1 MTNMKFDET
10 YDVVVVGYGFAGAA
24 AAIEAARTGAK
35 VLVLEKAPDPGGISI
50 CSQGAICCTANSDE
64 AFAYLTAS
72 NGGRIPDDVL
82 RMIADGM
89 AQAEEFLRDVAN
101 GSDAV
106 ITTRPRGGNY
116 PFPHR
121 ETFYYSHVDAIPN
134 FNAQAFFPHVKGR
147 VGGPYLF
154 RVLQMKLEQLGVEVR
169 LSSPA
174 QRLIYT
180 TNREVR
186 GVVAETPEGI
196 RHFGAMRG
204 VVLSSGGFE
213 ANEGMKQEYW
223 QLMPVLT
230 AANRF
235 NTGDGIRM
243 AQEVGAD
250 LWHMWHFHGSYGF
263 RHPDPD
269 YPYGIRVKRFPDWV
283 PGEAGADM
291 VGADMVD
298 VPVAWILVNRDGK
311 RFMNEQPPYLQDT
324 GARPFEDMDT
334 VTQRFRNIPAWLIC
348 DEEGRKLYPLG
359 NPAYNDRNVNM
370 EWSDD
375 NLKEVEMGIL
385 KRADTLDELAE
396 ITGMPVDMLKET
408 IVRWNAMTEAR
419 SDDEHGRPGGSMVPI
434 ATPPFYAGEI
444 WPIVSNTQGGPKH
457 DAQQRII
464 DVHGVP
470 VPRLYAAGEM
480 GSCFGHLYLAG
491 GNIAE
496 CLISGWTAGRR
507 VAVEQSTEAPA

>member
-1 MTNMKFDET
+1 MTELPFDET
-10 YDVVVVGYGFAGAA
+10 YDVIVVGYGFAGAT
-24 AAIEAARTGAK
+24 AAIEAARAGAK

-50 CSQGAICCTANSDE
+50 CSQGAICCSAAPDE
-64 AFAYLTAS
+64 AFAYLKAT
-72 NGGRIPDDVL
+72 NGGRISDDVI
-82 RMIADGM
+82 RTISNGM
-89 AQAEEFLRDVAN
+89 AEAEGFLRDLAD
-101 GSDAV
+101 GSGAE

-134 FNAQAFFPHVKGR
+134 FNAQAFFPQVKGR

-154 RVLQMKLEQLGVEVR
+154 RVLQMKLETLGIDVR

-174 QRLIYT
+174 RRLIYT
-180 TNREVR
+180 TDREVR

-196 RHFGAMRG
+196 RHFAATRG

-230 AANRF
+230 AANRY

-263 RHPDPD
+263 RHPNPE

-283 PGEAGADM
+283 PGDNGANM

-298 VPVAWILVNRDGK
+298 VPVAWILVNREGK

-359 NPAYNDRNVNM
+359 NPAYNDRDVQM
-370 EWSDD
+370 EWSND

-385 KRADTLDELAE
+385 KRAATLDELADIIRTPAE
-396 ITGMPVDMLKET
+396 TLKST
-408 IVRWNAMTEAR
+408 IQRWNDMTVAR
-419 SDDEHGRPGGSMVPI
+419 NDDEHGRPAGSMVPI

-457 DAQQRII
+457 DGKQRII
-464 DVHGVP
+464 DVHGEP
-470 VPRLYAAGEM
+470 IPRLYAAGEM

-496 CLISGWTAGRR
+496 CLISGWTAGRG
-507 VAVEQSTEAPA
+507 AAAEPAS

>member
-1 MTNMKFDET
+1 M
-10 YDVVVVGYGFAGAA
+10 A
-24 AAIEAARTGAK
+24 EAEG
-35 VLVLEKAPDPGGISI
+35 
-50 CSQGAICCTANSDE
+50 
-64 AFAYLTAS
+64 
-72 NGGRIPDDVL
+72 
-82 RMIADGM
+82 
-89 AQAEEFLRDVAN
+89 FLRDLAD
-101 GSDAV
+101 GSGAE

-134 FNAQAFFPHVKGR
+134 FNAQAFFPQVKGR

-154 RVLQMKLEQLGVEVR
+154 RVLQMKLETLGIDVR

-174 QRLIYT
+174 RRLIYT
-180 TNREVR
+180 TDREVQ

-196 RHFGAMRG
+196 RHFAATRG

-230 AANRF
+230 AANRY

-263 RHPDPD
+263 RHPNPE

-283 PGEAGADM
+283 PGDDGANM

-298 VPVAWILVNRDGK
+298 VPVAWILVNREGK

-359 NPAYNDRNVNM
+359 NPAYNDRDVQM
-370 EWSDD
+370 EWSND

-385 KRADTLDELAE
+385 KRAATLDELADIIRTPAE
-396 ITGMPVDMLKET
+396 TLKST
-408 IVRWNAMTEAR
+408 IQRWNDMTVAR
-419 SDDEHGRPGGSMVPI
+419 NDDEHGPPGG
-434 ATPPFYAGEI
+434 
-444 WPIVSNTQGGPKH
+444 
-457 DAQQRII
+457 I
-464 DVHGVP
+464 DGTYRHP
-470 VPRLYAAGEM
+470 ALLR
-480 GSCFGHLYLAG
+480 
-491 GNIAE
+491 
-496 CLISGWTAGRR
+496 GRNMAHR
-507 VAVEQSTEAPA
+507 FEHPGRPQT